1 MANEPRLC
9 DAAKAKWQYTV
20 GDLYEVAVV
29 VPCTPAA
36 DG

>member
-1 MANEPRLC
+1 MAKEPTLC
-9 DAAKAKWQYTV
+9 DAAKAKWHYPV
-20 GDLYEVAVV
+20 GGLYEVAV